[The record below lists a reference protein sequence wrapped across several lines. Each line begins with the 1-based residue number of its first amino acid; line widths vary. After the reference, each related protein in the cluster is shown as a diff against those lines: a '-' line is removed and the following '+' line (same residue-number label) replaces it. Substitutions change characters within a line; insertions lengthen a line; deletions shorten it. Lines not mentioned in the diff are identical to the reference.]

1 MMVPASMGYAL
12 LAGLPPVYGLYTAFV
27 PLLLYPLIGR
37 SLHMIVGCA
46 AIPSILTFSALSQMA
61 EPFSIDYI
69 QYAGILSLLCG
80 IFLALFAFTGFGKL
94 ARFISAPVVLGYTLG
109 AALVILLS
117 QLKYLFQFDLPSG
130 MKSIESVGFYLSNI
144 SDAHQIATLFGTLS
158 LLMLILLKRI
168 HKKIPG
174 ALVVMFAAI
183 GISYIFADELIGL
196 RLVGEIPP
204 GLPSP
209 SFDFDIVNI
218 PLRLVGSAFVISF
231 VLFVQSLSIAKTL
244 SMKGSKERIG
254 PMRELLGLSVSNL
267 VGYVFNCYPVAG
279 SLTRS
284 AVNFDAGSKS
294 GVSSMISGIVI
305 FIILLFFTPLLS
317 YLPFSVLAVIVI
329 VAVFKFLDFHLLSQI
344 FKHSKIEG
352 IFATVTAVLTFLV
365 NVQTGILA
373 GVAFY
378 LIHVLIQDKGLTKF
392 QNPRDHEVPLNTK
405 LRYYHLD
412 EVQEHLTWK
421 DKDFKL
427 DDYDCDFTM
436 EEFKK
441 QL

>member
-61 EPFSIDYI
+61 EPFSKEYI

-80 IFLALFAFTGFGKL
+80 IFLFIFAITGVGKL
-94 ARFISAPVVLGYTLG
+94 ARFISVPVVLGYTLG

-117 QLKYLFQFDLPSG
+117 QFKYLFQVDLPKD
-130 MKSIESVGFYLSNI
+130 MESIESIGYYLSNL
-144 SDAHQIATLFGTLS
+144 SNVHLKATLFGAIS
-158 LLMLILLKRI
+158 IMVLIVFKRI
-168 HKKIPG
+168 NKKIPA
-174 ALVVMFAAI
+174 ALVVMFVAI
-183 GISYIFADELIGL
+183 TISYFFKDKLDGV

-209 SFDFDIVNI
+209 SFNFELGDIT
-218 PLRLVGSAFVISF
+218 LELVSSAFVISII
-231 VLFVQSLSIAKTL
+231 LFVQSLSIAKTL

-254 PMRELLGLSVSNL
+254 PLRELLGLSISNL
-267 VGYVFNCYPVAG
+267 AGYVFNCYPVAG

-294 GVSSMISGIVI
+294 GVSSLISGVI
-305 FIILLFFTPLLS
+305 IFLILLFFTPLLS
-317 YLPFSVLAVIVI
+317 YLPFSVLAAIVM
-329 VAVFKFLDFHLLSQI
+329 VAVIKFLDVRMLSQI
-344 FKHSKIEG
+344 FKHSKTEG
-352 IFATVTAVLTFLV
+352 IFASITAIVTFLIS
-365 NVQTGILA
+365 VQAGILS
-373 GVAFY
+373 GIMLY
-378 LIHVLIQDKGLTKF
+378 LVYVLWKDKRITKF
-392 QNPRDHEVPLNTK
+392 QSPIDHEIPQNTQ

-412 EVQEHLTWK
+412 EIQNYIGWK

-427 DDYDCDFTM
+427 TDYTCDFTIQD
-436 EEFKK
+436 FKN